1 MGLPVSHDLADCRQ
15 NRSTNGEQTNDHTIG
30 DLGGGGGMSVIVHGS
45 EELPNPD
52 EQPDARTAAEVTII
66 AVISSWIMAA
76 A

>member
-1 MGLPVSHDLADCRQ
+1 MI
-15 NRSTNGEQTNDHTIG
+15 TIG